1 MGQSRPLLVYFCSFL
16 HDKYSTITI
25 NDKSFDGVLGTR
37 TRGSRMVGADES
49 TELWRHPYLSSLY
62 FLSEEYFEKKDS
74 FQALVV
80 IILKTS
86 SLKLFST
93 LLELLEAL

>member
-1 MGQSRPLLVYFCSFL
+1 MGQIRPLFCLFSFFS

-49 TELWRHPYLSSLY
+49 TELWHQQHPSWT
-62 FLSEEYFEKKDS
+62 
-74 FQALVV
+74 VV
-80 IILKTS
+80 PNAFKSVVDT
-86 SLKLFST
+86 KLH
-93 LLELLEAL
+93 LIARVHADPK

>member
-1 MGQSRPLLVYFCSFL
+1 
-16 HDKYSTITI
+16 
-25 NDKSFDGVLGTR
+25 
-37 TRGSRMVGADES
+37 MVGADES

>member
-1 MGQSRPLLVYFCSFL
+1 MGQTRPLLVYFCSFL

-49 TELWRHPYLSSLY
+49 TELWHQQHPSWT
-62 FLSEEYFEKKDS
+62 
-74 FQALVV
+74 VV
-80 IILKTS
+80 PNAFKSVVDT
-86 SLKLFST
+86 KLH
-93 LLELLEAL
+93 LIARVHADPK